1 MLILSFYNAL
11 QGALAFEMTLNV
23 SSAVC
28 SRAIIINSSSVGLK
42 SFTPQDSY
50 TSRIY
55 FLLCIFVAGY
65 EPHAIL
71 NILDILVLPYIHRI
85 VIYNT
90 VL

>member
-1 MLILSFYNAL
+1 MLILLFYNAL
-11 QGALAFEMTLNV
+11 QGALAFEMPLNV

-28 SRAIIINSSSVGLK
+28 SGVIIINSSSVGLK

-65 EPHAIL
+65 QLHA
-71 NILDILVLPYIHRI
+71 ILDILVLPYIHRI
-85 VIYNT
+85 VIYDT